1 MLLTEFND
9 KTELSKELHDEEQDQ
24 SVKAIDDL
32 RTSKLT
38 FEQLNKIRRARDSR
52 NYELAEKQ
60 KLIQQQYSPAA
71 DTDSL

>member
-1 MLLTEFND
+1 MLLTEFAD
-9 KTELSKELHDEEQDQ
+9 KVEIAEPLHDEEQDQ
-24 SVKAIDDL
+24 SVKAINDL

-60 KLIQQQYSPAA
+60 KLVQQQYSQAA